1 MGSLQPFNLSDI
13 IKVTMKQSVYDYSFE
28 MRRARNHRLGITF
41 GLIVSVVF
49 FITMFLNFILFPVL
63 VRSDSMDSDIPKNS
77 AVFVTPLDRNPERGD
92 VVYLSRLDD
101 EKLGAG
107 QVVINKLCEFFTL
120 QQFCPFGYTNRMSGK
135 PSIRRVIGLPG
146 DTVRIKDYVAYVKTP
161 EDNTFLSGV
170 LLDIAQEGALARAGF
185 TGEKEGMVSVADEV
199 QCRLELRSAGV
210 NGRGGGAHLRKG
222 TQVVRGCRCRAL
234 MVVLR
239 HPPEVLALRNYFLR
253 GRSPPAQGS
262 RW

>member
-1 MGSLQPFNLSDI
+1 
-13 IKVTMKQSVYDYSFE
+13 MKQSVYDYSFE
-28 MRRARNHRLGITF
+28 MKRARNHRLGITF

-77 AVFVTPLDRNPERGD
+77 AVFVTPLVRNPERGD

-135 PSIRRVIGLPG
+135 PVLRRVIGLPG

-161 EDNTFLSGV
+161 EDNTFLSEYERSKKGYNTHIYSV
-170 LLDIAQEGALARAGF
+170 PAEWDGLGSIGDCDEF
-185 TGEKEGMVSVADEV
+185 TLKDGEYF
-199 QCRLELRSAGV
+199 
-210 NGRGGGAHLRKG
+210 
-222 TQVVRGCRCRAL
+222 
-234 MVVLR
+234 
-239 HPPEVLALRNYFLR
+239 VLADNRIEGSDSR
-253 GRSPPAQGS
+253 VWGPVSGS
-262 RW
+262 RIRGKVVMEYFPFKKFRFF

>member
-107 QVVINKLCEFFTL
+107 QVVINKLFKHTQL
-120 QQFCPFGYTNRMSGK
+120 QVGFGVIMLALVDGVPRVLSLKEVLHYYIK
-135 PSIRRVIGLPG
+135 HQEEVIERRTRYELSKFYRIPIISPLQADAMKNGNSNGLTPQI
-146 DTVRIKDYVAYVKTP
+146 TIKEMAKTP
-161 EDNTFLSGV
+161 RIL
-170 LLDIAQEGALARAGF
+170 
-185 TGEKEGMVSVADEV
+185 
-199 QCRLELRSAGV
+199 CSAT
-210 NGRGGGAHLRKG
+210 H
-222 TQVVRGCRCRAL
+222 
-234 MVVLR
+234 
-239 HPPEVLALRNYFLR
+239 F
-253 GRSPPAQGS
+253 SS
-262 RW
+262 S